1 VRIVAIAGLMALGS
15 AAPAFAGDLTVR
27 VTGIADAAGQI
38 RVAACTEAE
47 FLKTCRLVASAPAK
61 VGTLDVRLGTVPAGR
76 YAIQAFHDRDGDG
89 KLATNLVGMPSEPFG
104 LSRAPAMRFGPP
116 AFADAVVA
124 IDARQV
130 IVPVAL
136 RS

>member
-1 VRIVAIAGLMALGS
+1 MRIVAIAGLMALGS

-76 YAIQAFHDRDGDG
+76 YAIQAFHDRD
-89 KLATNLVGMPSEPFG
+89 ATGSSPPTSSAFRASPS
-104 LSRAPAMRFGPP
+104 A
-116 AFADAVVA
+116 
-124 IDARQV
+124 
-130 IVPVAL
+130 
-136 RS
+136 